1 MQSVDPLHLCPECY
15 VVKTPRSR
23 HCGVCNKCVERY
35 DHHCPWVNNCIGVR
49 NYRSFMIFIS
59 FLVVTM
65 VTILV
70 NCIIELATL
79 PSDDDLKT
87 KTLNYEFLPRD
98 IVANRAIYIVFNWV
112 IIALTIFFLLPLFL
126 LMYI

>member
-1 MQSVDPLHLCPECY
+1 
-15 VVKTPRSR
+15 
-23 HCGVCNKCVERY
+23 
-35 DHHCPWVNNCIGVR
+35 
-49 NYRSFMIFIS
+49 MIFIS